1 MTPNPR
7 LRRQRHGRSRVLL
20 GLASSSIDLDR
31 RSVGAGSPRGSR
43 SRQDAKRVARLG
55 SVLRFGGDS
64 SRQTPDLQTSQSVLT
79 LGAEQPAL
87 IRIETEVSGK
97 SG

>member
-1 MTPNPR
+1 
-7 LRRQRHGRSRVLL
+7 VLE
-20 GLASSSIDLDR
+20 AP
-31 RSVGAGSPRGSR
+31 GALR

-55 SVLRFGGDS
+55 GVLRVGGDS

-97 SG
+97 AG